1 MYSTTQH
8 NTAQHHN
15 PVATIPLLRPE
26 SIKAASSQLGAP
38 VRLAGVSEWVLSV
51 FFLSLFSI
59 ALAFICTTNYAR
71 KETVAGQV
79 TAINGALRIAVP
91 RNGAI
96 QQVLVEEGQTVQAG
110 QKLMVVSYA
119 PKLQYGESISQ
130 GLQIN
135 HQAQIDAQ
143 AAQVQAKRQQL
154 IRQQEETRVRQQ
166 GIDIDIAQLI
176 QARELQ
182 AQRVALQEQTAV
194 AMSKLAEQ
202 GLLAKLSLRVKEE
215 ELIAARQNAS
225 SIDRDIAQQKNL
237 SMQLASQLKRLQA
250 DEQMIQSDGKAVEVQ
265 MAEKS
270 LNTQANYEDHLTSPI
285 SGIVTALQA
294 KKGAP
299 INGSQTLAV
308 IVPTR
313 GSDAVH
319 SGHTKEMNASGLE
332 VELWAPSRAIGFV
345 KPGNKVRIMYESF
358 PYQNFGVGTGLVRD
372 VARAPT
378 LPNEIPISNANREQL
393 FRIRVNLTESSL
405 NAYGRAWALSPGMTL
420 SADLVLE
427 ERSLLDWLLEP
438 LLALKKRAG

>member
-1 MYSTTQH
+1 MHGTHSSLITT
-8 NTAQHHN
+8 
-15 PVATIPLLRPE
+15 PLLRPE

-38 VRLAGVSEWVLSV
+38 VRLAGVSEWVLSI
-51 FFLSLFSI
+51 FFLSLLSI
-59 ALAFICTTNYAR
+59 ALIFICTTNYAR

-79 TAINGALRIAVP
+79 TATNSALRIVAP

-96 QQVLVEEGQTVQAG
+96 QQLLVEEGQTVHAG

-119 PKLQYGESISQ
+119 PKLQFGESISQ

-135 HQAQIDAQ
+135 HQAQIHAQ
-143 AAQVQAKRQQL
+143 AAQIKAKRQQL
-154 IRQQEETRVRQQ
+154 TRQQEETRVRQQ
-166 GIDIDIAQLI
+166 GIDVDIVKLI
-176 QARELQ
+176 QALELQ
-182 AQRVALQEQTAV
+182 EQRVALQEQTAA

-202 GLLAKLSLRVKEE
+202 GLLTKLSLRVKEE

-225 SIDRDIAQQKNL
+225 SIEREIERQKNL
-237 SMQLASQLKRLQA
+237 SMQLTSQLKRLLA

-265 MAEKS
+265 MAEKR
-270 LNTQANYEDHLTSPI
+270 LNTQANYEDHLTSPT
-285 SGIVTALQA
+285 SGIITALQA

-308 IVPTR
+308 IVPIAQ
-313 GSDAVH
+313 SDTASPTQVNEIN
-319 SGHTKEMNASGLE
+319 SSGLE

-358 PYQNFGVGTGLVRD
+358 PYQHFGVGTGIVRD

-378 LPNEIPISNANREQL
+378 QPNELPIPNTNREQL
-393 FRIRVNLTESSL
+393 FRIRVNLTESTL